1 MGFETCHPAVNFIFF
16 AAAIYGTVSFMH
28 PVFLAIVYAGCLCLQ
43 RQALRQAGG
52 GLQPVLITA
61 DSGIRAVLQ
70 LLSPFRCH
78 SAETELHRQQPD
90 GGKLRLRSGDR
101 SAVCNIVHVAG
112 SYIPRGDFGQGGI
125 PLWQGQ
131 PEAVAFPHDPAAVH
145 SQSRSGGEENQSR
158 LKGHWPGQQSRN
170 VRAFCTL
177 CD

>member
-1 MGFETCHPAVNFIFF
+1 MP
-16 AAAIYGTVSFMH
+16 
-28 PVFLAIVYAGCLCLQ
+28 
-43 RQALRQAGG
+43 
-52 GLQPVLITA
+52 ITA

-158 LKGHWPGQQSRN
+158 PKGHWPGQQSRECSPKIHQLSADILHADN
-170 VRAFCTL
+170 LDDLGFSTGIRFHAFPGQPAPWPDGFL
-177 CD
+177 YLPL

>member
-1 MGFETCHPAVNFIFF
+1 M
-16 AAAIYGTVSFMH
+16 
-28 PVFLAIVYAGCLCLQ
+28 
-43 RQALRQAGG
+43 
-52 GLQPVLITA
+52 LITA

-158 LKGHWPGQQSRN
+158 PKGHWPGQQSRECTSL
-170 VRAFCTL
+170 CTL